1 MRLAVLAFVLSCAA
15 VGGAQTAGKAADA
28 KVDPG
33 VKLSPEAAYERAAA
47 PVDITHRDISNWS
60 DIEQNALSV
69 AVGQA
74 KAACI
79 EREQVT
85 YVGDHLI
92 GYARL
97 CALGQQWP
105 EVYQAATLYIN
116 SGDEERPQLAQA
128 YALEV
133 QADLN
138 LKQEKDALGT
148 CIAMLKV
155 IPYNALVDDVTTGAA
170 RYMQFAYTNDALELL
185 INRQR
190 VLLGLLRGAQPDGGD
205 WPTEPTVSPIPLH
218 TVVQHALDNAA
229 LHQYMGRPGMAAR
242 IIEDID
248 EAMPK
253 ELPPDEAILISA
265 ERRQYELLGTKMP
278 ELKSAVS
285 LMAPVETP
293 AAKPVFGNV
302 TVFLL
307 FPPWCAQCVRLG
319 SQMKEAMER
328 EQGKMGL
335 KVYALLADDP
345 PKPPKPSVGKRGA
358 GAASGMAKHA
368 RHAPEQDAVAVNS
381 AVELL
386 RGTSTLVV
394 PPATLEKFGAA
405 DFPFLIATDHKGVIR
420 LLYPAAPNNVL
431 VEGGIVDQI
440 TMVILSAWPPK
451 DASPAA
457 SQVGSAH

>member
-253 ELPPDEAILISA
+253 EL
-265 ERRQYELLGTKMP
+265 LGTKMP

-319 SQMKEAMER
+319 SQMKDAMER
-328 EQGKMGL
+328 EQGKMAL
-335 KVYALLADDP
+335 KV
-345 PKPPKPSVGKRGA
+345 
-358 GAASGMAKHA
+358 
-368 RHAPEQDAVAVNS
+368 
-381 AVELL
+381 
-386 RGTSTLVV
+386 
-394 PPATLEKFGAA
+394 
-405 DFPFLIATDHKGVIR
+405 
-420 LLYPAAPNNVL
+420 
-431 VEGGIVDQI
+431 
-440 TMVILSAWPPK
+440 
-451 DASPAA
+451 
-457 SQVGSAH
+457 